1 MLLSRRRRSPPAPTA
16 GTRLGWDRPVAPGL
30 PANRVAPEDYY
41 YAWQIAMIV
50 AHLHELRRKRLA
62 RYVRRGNHKVS

>member
-1 MLLSRRRRSPPAPTA
+1 MLLGRRRRPPSAPTA
-16 GTRLGWDRPVAPGL
+16 VPRWDAPVAPAP
-30 PANRVAPEDYY
+30 PANRVAPEDYF

-62 RYVRRGNHKVS
+62 RYNRRGNHGIS